1 MAPALGLLLRE
12 CCYSSYND
20 RWASDGGDGREP
32 LQLSDWAAAVDAFKV
47 GAPATAE

>member
-1 MAPALGLLLRE
+1 MAPALGLLLHE

-32 LQLSDWAAAVDAFKV
+32 LQLTGPPPLTPSR
-47 GAPATAE
+47 